1 MQGAGKSRMFVQN
14 IIANLPLFNGLTQSQ
29 LEALASIIVDKPYEK
44 GEMIFFEGTA
54 AKGFYVIAQ
63 GRVKIYKSAPDGREA
78 ILHVFGP
85 GEPFGEVAVFQGGT
99 YPAHAVTVEKSRL
112 LFLPREGLV
121 SRISSDPALSLNMLA
136 ALSSRLRQFANK
148 IEALTLKE
156 TPQRLAAYLV
166 TASELKD
173 GADTFT
179 LDIAKGLLAGML
191 GTARETLSRALTK
204 MAEEGMVRVEGRQI
218 TILDRDALEALASG
232 LESL

>member
-1 MQGAGKSRMFVQN
+1 MFVRNVMAN
-14 IIANLPLFNGLTQSQ
+14 IALFAGLTEAQ
-29 LEALASIIVDKPYEK
+29 LDGLASIIVDKPYEK
-44 GEMIFFEGTA
+44 GEMIFFEGTP
-54 AKGFYVIAQ
+54 AKGFYVVAQ
-63 GRVKIYKSAPDGREA
+63 GHVKIYKSAPDGREA

-99 YPAHAVTVEKSRL
+99 FPAHAVTVEKSRL
-112 LFLPREGLV
+112 LFLPREALV
-121 SRISSDPALSLNMLA
+121 ARISSDPALALNMMA

-148 IEALTLKE
+148 IESLTLKE
-156 TPQRLAAYLV
+156 TPQRLAAYLI

-204 MAEEGMVRVEGRQI
+204 MVEEGVVRVEGRQI
-218 TILDRDALEALASG
+218 TILDRISLEGLASG
-232 LESL
+232 LETL

>member
-1 MQGAGKSRMFVQN
+1 MFVKTV
-14 IIANLPLFNGLTQSQ
+14 IANLPLFNGLTDAQ
-29 LEALASIIVDKPYEK
+29 LEGLASIIVDKPYEK
-44 GEMIFFEGTA
+44 GELIFFEGTP
-54 AKGFYVIAQ
+54 AKGFYVVAK
-63 GRVKIYKSAPDGREA
+63 GHVKIYKSAPDGREA
-78 ILHVFGP
+78 VLHVFGP

-112 LFLPREGLV
+112 LFLPREALV
-121 SRISSDPALSLNMLA
+121 SRIASDPTLALNMMG
-136 ALSSRLRQFANK
+136 ALSSRLRQFAGK

-173 GADTFT
+173 GADSFM

-204 MAEEGMVRVEGRQI
+204 MADEGLVRVDGRQI
-218 TILDRDALEALASG
+218 TILDRPSLEALASG
-232 LESL
+232 LETL